1 METIRLRR
9 EEDQTR
15 GSTDYI
21 NLCRLRTVRSHWR
34 GRQSGSSCFSRS
46 LRVICGGLKCRPSAS
61 TRPHLRR
68 GEMSRG
74 EPSRQPLKTTQGV
87 DAVNPPYRRG
97 GSVLECP
104 GCTGAFRPRY
114 RVWLPAPLTVLGC
127 AVRSWGRRSGT
138 SMSLGSSG
146 GESRLLCY
154 SLCYSQ
160 SSACSPASL
169 AGSILRSEPAF
180 LHTSHTLTHQR
191 IHKLPWGEHS

>member
-127 AVRSWGRRSGT
+127 AVGT
-138 SMSLGSSG
+138 SGAG
-146 GESRLLCY
+146 GGDQVPRCLLV
-154 SLCYSQ
+154 
-160 SSACSPASL
+160 L
-169 AGSILRSEPAF
+169 AGEKAGSYVIPYVILRARRVARRLSLEA
-180 LHTSHTLTHQR
+180 S
-191 IHKLPWGEHS
+191 